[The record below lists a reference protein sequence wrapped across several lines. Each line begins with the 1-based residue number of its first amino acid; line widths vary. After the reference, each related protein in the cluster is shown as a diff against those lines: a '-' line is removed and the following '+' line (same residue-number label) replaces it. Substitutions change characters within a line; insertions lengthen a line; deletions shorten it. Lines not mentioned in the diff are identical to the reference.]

1 MNRCVRCLMRGTVVV
16 FETSGG
22 SYTGPDGGPPG
33 SGPLTG
39 RMYACRPHAEEIARE
54 DDERQRAADRKASP

>member
-1 MNRCVRCLMRGTVVV
+1 M